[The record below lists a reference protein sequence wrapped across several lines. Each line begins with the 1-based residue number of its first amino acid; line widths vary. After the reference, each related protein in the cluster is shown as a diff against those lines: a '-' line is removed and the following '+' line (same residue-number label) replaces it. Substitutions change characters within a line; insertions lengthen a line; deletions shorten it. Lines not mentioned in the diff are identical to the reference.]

1 MATVTFYKTK
11 MNRSNRAYDGAALDN
26 ILTAASA
33 LTVNITPEV
42 IPDTPF
48 AIISANN
55 DNITASDIVLGGY
68 DYISYSYGGKTWYA
82 FIDDVQALATSV
94 GNFFVYHTVDKW
106 AMCVKYFTATFHMQ
120 GAVERAHVNDLMNA
134 DSESTSG
141 IIDMQFTTATQEAPY
156 NKMFIKKERSE
167 MYELSNRFYYL
178 YLYIANPREAG
189 ITSAAGAGQYWSIP
203 RENEQSTTR
212 PIAGTGL
219 LCVYPAYVSASSIYI
234 VCYSSTEIKGGQTEP
249 KHTTIPLEMLTS
261 SAITGMTLSKIPPF
275 TGLGTGNDFAFGM
288 HTYANIYPLW
298 GHEYLTDNLLDF
310 KVVAS
315 SPSDGMPPYLNYV
328 SLLSLTR
335 QSYTGL
341 SSTGVPQGIRNGI
354 INKATTFEDYLS
366 TIPKMNSRIYN
377 PVYYADEI
385 LNAEGI
391 DYQIQTPTIHMGYTP
406 DLKYLCLIYDS
417 EYYKGGMRRKYI
429 PNDGLFAPDVT
440 IDYWTKLNAEQ
451 TGLQAQSNKFNA
463 ISGAVFSPIKGAIGG
478 GIAGTATQGKKQ
490 SNANFNLGI
499 AGAAVGAVSSTVSG
513 VGNAVYAVQ
522 SANNMQEIADRQY
535 NCGETDEYNSTGV
548 FTAIYSKV
556 ENFMTRFTCDLQ
568 FDVIAPNLHRMGYN
582 TFLQIDEIYNNHKRK
597 YFNYFKGANVS
608 VSGMPQN
615 WSEDIE
621 NMFNNGVTLWQSDVE
636 NYARLNYPQNTGW

>member
-55 DNITASDIVLGGY
+55 NNITASDIVLGGY

-141 IIDMQFTTATQEAPY
+141 RIDMQFTTATQEAPY

-167 MYELSNRFYYL
+167 MYEPDGYIGDTYYL
-178 YLYIANPREAG
+178 YLYIANPKEAG
-189 ITSAAGAGQYWSIP
+189 IQGTDGQYWLNFEESCG
-203 RENEQSTTR
+203 
-212 PIAGTGL
+212 GTGL
-219 LCVYPAYVSASSIYI
+219 LCVYPAYENNGSITI
-234 VCYSSTEIKGGQTEP
+234 VCYSSNEQYTEFPPDNMRVPIE
-249 KHTTIPLEMLTS
+249 ELTS
-261 SAITGMTLSKIPPF
+261 SAITAMTLSKIPPVY
-275 TGLGTGNDFAFGM
+275 GRGTGNSFAFGLSKIG
-288 HTYANIYPLW
+288 NIPIW
-298 GHEYLTDNLLDF
+298 GDEYLTDETVEGEFTRPLGF
-310 KVVAS
+310 TVKQT
-315 SPSDGMPPYLNYV
+315 SPSDGMPPYLNYFKCIT
-328 SLLSLTR
+328 LTN

-341 SSTGVPQGIRNGI
+341 GTDVPNPIRNGI
-354 INKATTFEDYLS
+354 INKATTFEEYLN

-377 PVYYADEI
+377 PVYYAAEI

-429 PNDGLFAPDVT
+429 PNTALFAPDST

-451 TGLQAQSNKFNA
+451 MGIQAQSNKFNA
-463 ISGAVFSPIKGAIGG
+463 IVGGIFAPIKGAIGG
-478 GIAGTATQGKKQ
+478 ALAGTATQGKHQ
-490 SNANFNLGI
+490 SSANYSAAITGGI
-499 AGAAVGAVSSTVSG
+499 AGSVSSTVSG
-513 VGNAVYAVQ
+513 IGNAVYAVQ

-535 NCGETDEYNSTGV
+535 NCGETNEYQSTGLFNV
-548 FTAIYSKV
+548 LYSQV
-556 ENFMTRFTCDLQ
+556 ENFITRFTCDLQ

-597 YFNYFKGANVS
+597 YFNYFKGADVS

-636 NYARLNYPQNTGW
+636 NYERLNYPQNTGW